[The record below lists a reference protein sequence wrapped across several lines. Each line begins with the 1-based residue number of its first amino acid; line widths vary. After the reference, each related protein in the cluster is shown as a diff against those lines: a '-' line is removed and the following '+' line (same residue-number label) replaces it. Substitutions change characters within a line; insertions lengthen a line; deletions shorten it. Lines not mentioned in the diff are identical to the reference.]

1 MRYDIHVDGHAR
13 QGDVRLFFF
22 HYDCRS
28 GDQLR
33 LSVRDGQAG
42 FFTEEELA
50 ASGGV
55 LWDPESHP
63 PDAAQ
68 VDPTAVEPEKRAF
81 SVDSV
86 RAFSLRRVSECFG
99 PAYALADTHV
109 ETPRIASGDM
119 LLMGEVAELDPAGG
133 PWRRGYLR
141 AVRRLPGD
149 DWFYRGHF
157 KNDPCMPGTLM
168 FEGCLQAMAFY
179 MTALGY
185 TLDKDGWRFEPVPD
199 VPYRLR
205 CRGQATPASR
215 ELVYEVFVSALRGPS
230 EPALYADLLC
240 TVDGVKAFHCR
251 RMGLRL
257 APDTPMARRQELG
270 PASSPRAVTASGV
283 KLDFGAL
290 LACAWGKP
298 SEALGPRYA
307 PFDGARRMPRL
318 PGPPYHF
325 MSRVT
330 RLEGELGALQPGAEI
345 EVEYDI
351 PGDAWYFRENRTATM
366 PFCVLLEANLQPCGW
381 LALGTGIPLETGEG
395 LHFRNLDGVG
405 TLHRELRPDS
415 GSLLTRVRL
424 CSLSRSSGMSLVSF
438 DVRSF
443 CGGELVFEMKT
454 GFGFFPKEALLHQV
468 GLPASNDERAWL
480 TRPSDEG
487 FELSTLRGRAPLPS
501 AMLFM
506 LDRITGVWSTA
517 GRAGLG
523 RWRAE
528 KDVRADE
535 WFFKAHFYQDPVQ
548 PGSLGLQAL
557 LQLLQCAM
565 IRGGLDRGLHSPRFQ
580 PIALG
585 RALTWKYRG
594 QVVPWNRVVSVEL
607 ELKELGEDAA
617 GRYAVADGALSVDE
631 VRIYSVTDLAMR
643 IVDAAV

>member
-1 MRYDIHVDGHAR
+1 
-13 QGDVRLFFF
+13 
-22 HYDCRS
+22 
-28 GDQLR
+28 
-33 LSVRDGQAG
+33 
-42 FFTEEELA
+42 
-50 ASGGV
+50 
-55 LWDPESHP
+55 
-63 PDAAQ
+63 
-68 VDPTAVEPEKRAF
+68 
-81 SVDSV
+81 
-86 RAFSLRRVSECFG
+86 VSECFG

-133 PWRRGYLR
+133 PWGRGYLR
-141 AVRRLPGD
+141 AVRPLSPD
-149 DWFYRGHF
+149 DWFYKGHF

-179 MTALGY
+179 LVALGY

-199 VPYRLR
+199 LPYRLR

-215 ELVYEVFVSALRGPS
+215 ELVYEVFAS
-230 EPALYADLLC
+230 EVHAAAEPVLYADLLC

-257 APDTPMARRQELG
+257 VPDTPMARRRELG
-270 PASSPRAVTASGV
+270 PAPSTRAVTASGV
-283 KLDFGAL
+283 KLDFPAL

-298 SEALGPRYA
+298 SEALGPLYA
-307 PFDGARRMPRL
+307 PFDAARRMPRL

-330 RLEGELGALQPGAEI
+330 HVLGELGALQPGAEI

-351 PGDAWYFRENRTATM
+351 PADAWFFRENRAPTI
-366 PFCVLLEANLQPCGW
+366 PFCVLLEASLQPCGW
-381 LALGTGIPLETGEG
+381 LALGTGIPLETDEG

-405 TLHRELRPDS
+405 TLHHGLRPES
-415 GSLLTRVRL
+415 GTLHTRVRL
-424 CSLSRSSGMSLVSF
+424 VGVSRSSGMSLVSF
-438 DVRSF
+438 DVRSS
-443 CGGELVFEMKT
+443 CGDQLVFEMKT
-454 GFGFFPKEALLHQV
+454 GFGFFPREALANQL
-468 GLPASNDERAWL
+468 GLPTSDDDRAWL
-480 TRPSDEG
+480 TRPSAAD
-487 FELSTLRGRAPLPS
+487 FELHALRGGRVALPG

-506 LDRITGVWSTA
+506 LDRITGVWPMGGS
-517 GRAGLG
+517 AGLG

-528 KDVRADE
+528 KDVRSDE

-565 IRGGLDRGLHSPRFQ
+565 IAKGLDRGLANPHFE

-594 QVVPWNRVVSVEL
+594 QVVPWNRVISVEI
-607 ELKELGEDAA
+607 ELKEVGEDES
-617 GRYAVADGALSVDE
+617 GRYATADGSLWVDG
-631 VRIYSVTDLAMR
+631 VRIYAATDLAMR
-643 IVDAAV
+643 MVDAPL